1 MDLRSTHEV
10 TQLLQAWSNGDESAL
25 RELIPLV
32 YDDLLRIAKR
42 YMKQEREGH
51 TLQTTALA
59 NEAYLRLVRVKN
71 AEWESRAHFF
81 ALYAQLMRRIL
92 VDHARARAY
101 TKRGGGAC
109 RVELDEALALVGER
123 SATLVALDNALNEL
137 SLFDPRKS
145 KVVEM
150 RFFGGMEIQQVAEV
164 LRVSPDTVK
173 RDWRLA
179 KLWLARELGREEGN
193 GA

>member
-1 MDLRSTHEV
+1 MDLPSRHEV
-10 TQLLQAWSNGDESAL
+10 TRLLQAWSNGDENAL

-42 YMKQEREGH
+42 YMRQEREGH

-71 AEWESRAHFF
+71 AGWESRAHFF
-81 ALYAQLMRRIL
+81 ALCAQLMRRIL
-92 VDHARARAY
+92 VDHARVRAY
-101 TKRGGGAC
+101 SKRGGGAC

-123 SATLVALDNALNEL
+123 SATLVTLDNALNEL
-137 SLFDPRKS
+137 SLVDPRKS

-193 GA
+193 GP

>member
-1 MDLRSTHEV
+1 MDLPSRHEV
-10 TQLLQAWSNGDESAL
+10 TRLLQAWSNGDESAL

-32 YDDLLRIAKR
+32 YDDLSRIAKR
-42 YMKQEREGH
+42 HMQRERDGH
-51 TLQTTALA
+51 SLQTTALV

-81 ALYAQLMRRIL
+81 ALCAQLMRRIL

-101 TKRGGGAC
+101 TKRGGGAY

-179 KLWLARELGREEGN
+179 KLWLARELGHEGGN

>member
-1 MDLRSTHEV
+1 MGSISSERITA
-10 TQLLQAWSNGDESAL
+10 LLVEWKQGNQQAAATL
-25 RELIPLV
+25 MPLV
-32 YDDLLRIAKR
+32 YDELRRIASR
-42 YMKQEREGH
+42 YLRRKVRNQTIHSG
-51 TLQTTALA
+51 TLVH
-59 NEAYLRLVRVKN
+59 EAYLKLVDQKDVHWQN
-71 AEWESRAHFF
+71 RAHFF
-81 ALYAQLMRRIL
+81 GLAAQLMRRIL

-137 SLFDPRKS
+137 SLVDPRKS

-164 LRVSPDTVK
+164 LQVSPDTVK